1 MPREKLIFEPVLLD
15 IPVNYPELTD
25 PIDSQASEGARIRA
39 FFSDIV
45 DLDPAFPLI
54 LSGRAH
60 GVLPGSSAVGD
71 SRSLCNLG
79 TDGGCEG
86 RIVLAPLAPGNR
98 SLRITLE
105 FWLIKGQGDQG
116 WLRLSFNPTT
126 IIARDNVHPASLPDP
141 DTGEIVGWPSSS
153 LTVVGLFFRLGYFLV
168 ESLFR
173 QMTGSKQPLFEPATW
188 ARIQAGAV
196 KILHTQNCAY
206 LPSPNVSEDLKGLSV
221 LFGQTIVTGKGII
234 NLAKLQGLEFDGPY
248 VDPRTHEV
256 ETVLVIKTQGKR
268 PTISTEFYNKDARS
282 RETRQRKSLSDS
294 KAATVG
300 ENVRLDI
307 TLHSLGVKAVV
318 RRARMRLE
326 ELIKKDPGLMTRV
339 SPEEFLSGEP
349 QSTVWAL
356 EQAIW
361 LLSVEPQKGKIV
373 RRSFADWLVPYVLK
387 DLLRLDVITEFTVEG
402 YEKFLKLKDKIAVA
416 WRKAGPADVNRWAE
430 ALAKKANV
438 TVQTVYNRQAA
449 WRKKYGIAIDLPN
462 AFYRD
467 ALYFGA
473 NSVSKPKDRAATLAA
488 QSRRDGN
495 ALLRLRDEAALDF
508 DRLRAGVGA
517 MIRAPLHLMPV
528 EVGLINPMAPVIG
541 PTAASASGIALAS
554 PPANVDQAGGER
566 PAPADAFCTPG
577 RPGTGTDLDPALV
590 RRPRAME
597 LKLPPLASPAP
608 EEFDD
613 LPADFDDVDGDE
625 AVPTRPAS
633 ARPMAKE
640 SMKKVRLR
648 GMYSPPPPPPQK
660 TVVLRGFYSPPPPPP
675 VKKLVLGAS
684 RSAPRTATEKKVVF
698 RASLSPPPTGKKLVL
713 PAMPSPPPPSTGS
726 NVVLRAA
733 HRPLPSPTEKKVVP
747 RAMPSPPPP
756 APAVRISVDATIRRQ
771 ASEQYFDYR
780 SSVRR
785 ALLASKSWTRT
796 GINNSKGSRR

>member
-1 MPREKLIFEPVLLD
+1 MPYEKLIFEPVVLRVF
-15 IPVNYPELTD
+15 IHYPESTD
-25 PIDSQASEGARIRA
+25 PIAYQASEGVRIRT
-39 FFSDIV
+39 FLSDIV

-71 SRSLCNLG
+71 SRSLCNLR

-86 RIVLAPLAPGNR
+86 RIVLAPLDPDYKNK
-98 SLRITLE
+98 RIRLNFKLVKGE
-105 FWLIKGQGDQG
+105 GGKGRLI
-116 WLRLSFNPTT
+116 LSSNSTT
-126 IIARDNVHPASLPDP
+126 IVAQDNVHPASLPDP

-153 LTVVGLFFRLGYFLV
+153 PAVLGQFFRLGFYVL
-168 ESLFR
+168 ESLFQ
-173 QMTGSKQPLFEPATW
+173 QMTGSGRELFDPATW
-188 ARIQAGAV
+188 ARIEGGA
-196 KILHTQNCAY
+196 LHVVSAQNCAF
-206 LPSPNVSEDLKGLSV
+206 LPSPRVSEDLRGLAV
-221 LFGQTIVTGKGII
+221 LYGQTIATGKGII
-234 NLAKLQGLEFDGPY
+234 NLAKLQGLEFDKPF
-248 VDPRTHEV
+248 VNPRTHEV
-256 ETVLVIKTQGKR
+256 ETVLVVKTHGKK
-268 PTISTEFYNKDARS
+268 PTISASFYNKDV
-282 RETRQRKSLSDS
+282 ETRRMRQRSGLSDV

-326 ELIKKDPGLMTRV
+326 ELIKKDPGLATRFNAFQLG
-339 SPEEFLSGEP
+339 EE

-373 RRSFADWLVPYVLK
+373 RRSFADWLVPYVLQ

-416 WRKAGPADVNRWAE
+416 WRNAGPADVNRWAE

-467 ALYFGA
+467 ALYFGS

-495 ALLRLRDEAALDF
+495 ALLRLRDKAALDF

-517 MIRAPLHLMPV
+517 MIRAPLHFMPV

-566 PAPADAFCTPG
+566 PAPCGRLPYPG
-577 RPGTGTDLDPALV
+577 PTRNGRRSRPGARESTTCDGAEATSRRFARTGSL
-590 RRPRAME
+590 RRPA
-597 LKLPPLASPAP
+597 
-608 EEFDD
+608 
-613 LPADFDDVDGDE
+613 G
-625 AVPTRPAS
+625 
-633 ARPMAKE
+633 
-640 SMKKVRLR
+640 
-648 GMYSPPPPPPQK
+648 
-660 TVVLRGFYSPPPPPP
+660 
-675 VKKLVLGAS
+675 
-684 RSAPRTATEKKVVF
+684 
-698 RASLSPPPTGKKLVL
+698 
-713 PAMPSPPPPSTGS
+713 
-726 NVVLRAA
+726 
-733 HRPLPSPTEKKVVP
+733 
-747 RAMPSPPPP
+747 
-756 APAVRISVDATIRRQ
+756 
-771 ASEQYFDYR
+771 
-780 SSVRR
+780 
-785 ALLASKSWTRT
+785 
-796 GINNSKGSRR
+796 